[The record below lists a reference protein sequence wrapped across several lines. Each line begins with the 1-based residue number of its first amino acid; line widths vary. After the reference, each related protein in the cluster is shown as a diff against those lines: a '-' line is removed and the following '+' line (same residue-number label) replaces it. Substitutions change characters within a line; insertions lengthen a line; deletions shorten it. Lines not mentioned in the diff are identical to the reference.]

1 MFYIADNN
9 SFNTLK
15 LLCNE
20 KALKNSSTEE
30 KFWLSIKA
38 DTIKMIKRD
47 KNFDKIPYHLR
58 DDAIKE
64 ISQDVLYAVCKEIYS
79 FINNPSSQNSGGART
94 NWLKAIVHNKLCDYL
109 DHNQQIF
116 IPTLSV
122 EQDTYREIPL
132 TEVIEDS
139 GPPIISTSDVYFFT
153 KFYVFFTNFNFR
165 IKSKIMFFN
174 KELMIKRDKLGKNGG
189 LSGKHNCLTELNGKT
204 LFELGNKVV
213 EDLIDFVAF
222 DIPEKYIIEI
232 TKAINYDL
240 SEIKKGRYV
249 GDEVFDMKYSHAAP
263 ESSRINNSFSIYEN
277 EIKVLC
283 NEFYEE
289 FETTETL
296 MRT

>member
-9 SFNTLK
+9 SFMKMVHLSKVKGAKKTLIE
-15 LLCNE
+15 N
-20 KALKNSSTEE
+20 

-47 KNFDKIPYHLR
+47 KNFDKIPYRLR
-58 DDAIKE
+58 DDAIDE
-64 ISQDVLYAVCKEIYS
+64 ISQDVLYVVCKEKDS
-79 FINNPSSQNSGGART
+79 FIHNPYSQNSGGART
-94 NWLKAIVHNKLCDYL
+94 NWLKAIVHNKVCDYL

-139 GPPIISTSDVYFFT
+139 DKPIISTSDVYFFT
-153 KFYVFFTNFNFR
+153 KFYFFFTNFDFR

-174 KELMIKRDKLGKNGG
+174 KELMIEKEKAGKNGG
-189 LSGKHNCLTELNGKT
+189 ISGKHNCLTELKGKT
-204 LFELGNKVV
+204 LFELGDKVV
-213 EDLIDFVAF
+213 EELDDFVEF

-232 TKAINYDL
+232 MESINYDL

-249 GDEVFDMKYSHAAP
+249 GDEVFDMKYSHAAS
-263 ESSRINNSFSIYEN
+263 ESSRINGEFAIYDD
-277 EIKVLC
+277 EIKNLA
-283 NEFYEE
+283 NKFYDE
-289 FETTETL
+289 FEMTETL
-296 MRT
+296 MNR

>member
-1 MFYIADNN
+1 MYYIADNN
-9 SFNTLK
+9 SFMKMVHLSKVKGSKKELIEN
-15 LLCNE
+15 
-20 KALKNSSTEE
+20 
-30 KFWLSIKA
+30 KFWLSILA
-38 DTIKMIKRD
+38 DTKKMIRLD
-47 KNFDKIPYHLR
+47 KNFDRIPYCLR
-58 DDAIKE
+58 NEAIEE
-64 ISQDVLYAVCKEIYS
+64 ISQEVLYAVCKEKDS
-79 FINNPSSQNSGGART
+79 FIRNLNSQNSGGARA

-109 DHNQQIF
+109 NHNQQIF
-116 IPTLSV
+116 FTTLSV

-139 GPPIISTSDVYFFT
+139 NTPIISESDVYFFAR
-153 KFYVFFTNFNFR
+153 FYVFFTDFNFR
-165 IKSKIMFFN
+165 IKSKLMYFN
-174 KELMIKRDKLGKNGG
+174 KELMIERDKLGKNGG
-189 LSGKHNCLTELNGKT
+189 ISGKHNCLTELNGKT

-296 MRT
+296 MRR